1 MDVNN
6 MNSGTSNDQTTIPP
20 NAPGGYATSTQG
32 GQPQSGKKIDLPVDP
47 KFLAAVAV
55 AAVLFL
61 ILVIPAIAKTAEES
75 KVKKAI
81 KTYVEVFVTGDTDPE
96 DVKWRK
102 YYPKDVEDDFTD
114 WASERYDYL
123 DDNKGF
129 EKRFDYKI
137 MSITGLKGD
146 QNIEIYENTIKNFF
160 DARECR
166 IRSKNLKISKCYLV
180 WLRDDSERDSVMR
193 AVLVAKVNGS
203 YGVYTFF
210 Y

>member
-1 MDVNN
+1 MSDNN
-6 MNSGTSNDQTTIPP
+6 MNSGTTNNQTT
-20 NAPGGYATSTQG
+20 NTPGGYTAPTQSV
-32 GQPQSGKKIDLPVDP
+32 QPQSGKKSGLSLDP
-47 KFLAAVAV
+47 KFLAAVGV

-61 ILVIPAIAKTAEES
+61 ILVIPAVLKTAEES

-102 YYPKDVEDDFTD
+102 YYPKDVEDDFED

-137 MSITGLKGD
+137 LSITGLKGD
-146 QNIEIYENTIKNFF
+146 QNIEMYEDIIENFF
-160 DARECR
+160 DSRNCR

-180 WLRDDSERDSVMR
+180 WLRDDSDRDSVMR
-193 AVLVAKVNGS
+193 VVLVAKVNGS
-203 YGVYTFF
+203 YGVYTFS